1 MYSSVCLLPL
11 PSTAN
16 VVSCPPR
23 RPCHGQGTQSSLH
36 RGHRAKREA
45 ELPEAGNAPT
55 CIGAK
60 YPEVVLSPAGNK
72 GDAKAQAEADTEN
85 EAVSPAEG
93 VMSNDLQVVL

>member
-1 MYSSVCLLPL
+1 M
-11 PSTAN
+11 A
-16 VVSCPPR
+16 R
-23 RPCHGQGTQSSLH
+23 AHRAAFH

-93 VMSNDLQVVL
+93 VMSDDLQVML